1 MGVTPSTVSRWESGK
16 QAPNIQAQAALR
28 PDMVASQFRSKEE
41 WIFRVNASCGHEILF
56 DSDDIILAV
65 SDVLVKFHAMRRDQI
80 VGLNLA
86 QFFREAFSVS
96 AAATHSKMR
105 DQVRDAFFS
114 GGLRLIEQI
123 SDVKTPSG
131 VVRFS
136 SEIWPVVAGD
146 GEILALLIAS
156 KLGHSPEP
164 NLCASYRLVRSEPV
178 RHNVNH
184 AKDKLAIKR

>member
-1 MGVTPSTVSRWESGK
+1 
-16 QAPNIQAQAALR
+16 
-28 PDMVASQFRSKEE
+28 MVASQFRSKEE